1 MKLTKREQAKTKK
14 LQAVCDKFNA
24 AYPVGTDVL
33 LKKDGHDELF
43 PTKTRSTA
51 QVMSGHSAVIWLE
64 NVSGCYL
71 LDRVTPVAITGRTAS
86 AQGDAE

>member
-1 MKLTKREQAKTKK
+1 MKLTKREQEKTKK

-24 AYPVGTDVL
+24 SYPVGTDVL

-43 PTKTRSTA
+43 PTRTRSTA
-51 QVMSGHSAVIWLE
+51 QILSGHSAVIWLE

-71 LDRVTPVAITGRTAS
+71 LDRVTPVGHAAL
-86 AQGDAE
+86 AQGGGE